1 MYSNKRK
8 HTFLEKNYRYAL
20 IFSLVTWDPNYY
32 NSLQRPSKL
41 MARFFPKVLDFQVLS
56 RLHLSPSPRRLFFS
70 WNGSSSSILIQ
81 CDLNKNLGFNVTQ
94 CKEIFRNG
102 QNTQFWH
109 LQLTDYRGPN
119 NDTPLFVKLPENTFL
134 DMSMVRA
141 RLSFYISNA
150 FVQNVGNYNF
160 LRLL

>member
-1 MYSNKRK
+1 MTKSSPPIWHVLHNVKSMVK
-8 HTFLEKNYRYAL
+8 ISSIFVAFLENMNFTFLEKNAL

-32 NSLQRPSKL
+32 NSLQRPSKI

-94 CKEIFRNG
+94 FKEIFRHG
-102 QNTQFWH
+102 QNTQFCH
-109 LQLTDYRGPN
+109 LQLREDLITIHHQLN
-119 NDTPLFVKLPENTFL
+119 QFL
-134 DMSMVRA
+134 
-141 RLSFYISNA
+141 
-150 FVQNVGNYNF
+150 
-160 LRLL
+160 

>member
-81 CDLNKNLGFNVTQ
+81 CDLNKNLSFNVTQ
-94 CKEIFRNG
+94 SKEVFRNG
-102 QNTQFWH
+102 QNTQFWP
-109 LQLTDYRGPN
+109 LQLTEDLIFN
-119 NDTPLFVKLPENTFL
+119 HTPTKSIFVKLRENTFL
-134 DMSMVRA
+134 GMSMVRA
-141 RLSFYISNA
+141 RSRQGCIRRGDRCDL
-150 FVQNVGNYNF
+150 G
-160 LRLL
+160 RT